1 MLRVVKTGMFTSV
14 GFFAVTLIIFNN
26 RSTDHTEVDV
36 AIDETFGG
44 ETVISLL
51 LVLTSST
58 YSSSDVKVLSEW
70 Q

>member
-1 MLRVVKTGMFTSV
+1 MWV
-14 GFFAVTLIIFNN
+14 FFAVTLIIFNN

-36 AIDETFGG
+36 ATDETFFGG

-51 LVLTSST
+51 LVSTSST